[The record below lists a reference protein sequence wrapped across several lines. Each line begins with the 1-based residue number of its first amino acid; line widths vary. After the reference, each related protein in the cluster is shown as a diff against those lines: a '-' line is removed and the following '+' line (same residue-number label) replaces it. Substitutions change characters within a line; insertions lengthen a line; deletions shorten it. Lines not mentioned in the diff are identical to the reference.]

1 MKDHFMDFPL
11 FSKLR
16 ASHVTLPVRT
26 TGDTPSFR
34 GPSPEAAELMRN
46 LTPNCDERG
55 LEEDELSP
63 SFVQAA
69 GRTNIGLAPTTR
81 CEGDA
86 ASRSR
91 DL

>member
-1 MKDHFMDFPL
+1 MNFPL

-26 TGDTPSFR
+26 TGDPPSFR

-46 LTPNCDERG
+46 LTPNCDKRG
-55 LEEDELSP
+55 LEEDGLSP

-69 GRTNIGLAPTTR
+69 RGTNIGLAPTTR
-81 CEGDA
+81 CEGDT
-86 ASRSR
+86 SSQSR